1 MRCLLLLWLHIVA
14 SVDRFR
20 IDRNS
25 IFCTELAAPDRA
37 VWARSERGKYSGF
50 YYNISNSVFFY
61 SVRVI
66 NILYGPSEPGR
77 ELNTM
82 SILTFEDCSSRHEA
96 LGPML
101 QWFLCNWINFIWHV
115 AHWHVIQGHVPANY
129 KAVTTQMTE
138 EIFVSTF
145 IIGKRTL
152 GGKIIRISITIKKR
166 EGVRVSPMYL
176 WLCTYRDSVN
186 RPVIDA
192 GESAGEREALTWQ

>member
-1 MRCLLLLWLHIVA
+1 MLLRLHIVA
-14 SVDRFR
+14 GVDRFR

-37 VWARSERGKYSGF
+37 VWASERGKYSGF

-96 LGPML
+96 LSPML
-101 QWFLCNWINFIWHV
+101 QWFLCNGINFIWHV
-115 AHWHVIQGHVPANY
+115 AHWHVIQRHVPANY

-145 IIGKRTL
+145 IIGKRI
-152 GGKIIRISITIKKR
+152 GGNKIRITKKKW
-166 EGVRVSPMYL
+166 VQWNL
-176 WLCTYRDSVN
+176 WLWGWESVVSATL
-186 RPVIDA
+186 VI
-192 GESAGEREALTWQ
+192 SWLSK